1 MAQLFKSKGSG
12 ASLEKT
18 DTLANLTEGMDS
30 KMAKHNLLNT
40 SSAGTVNQAG
50 AILQHEN
57 NGSTEQEPNLPIGVE
72 FNALKGELNKKE
84 IRTKRKKPPTRDL
97 LTPIS

>member
-1 MAQLFKSKGSG
+1 MFKSKGSG

-40 SSAGTVNQAG
+40 SSAGTVN
-50 AILQHEN
+50 
-57 NGSTEQEPNLPIGVE
+57 
-72 FNALKGELNKKE
+72 
-84 IRTKRKKPPTRDL
+84 
-97 LTPIS
+97 